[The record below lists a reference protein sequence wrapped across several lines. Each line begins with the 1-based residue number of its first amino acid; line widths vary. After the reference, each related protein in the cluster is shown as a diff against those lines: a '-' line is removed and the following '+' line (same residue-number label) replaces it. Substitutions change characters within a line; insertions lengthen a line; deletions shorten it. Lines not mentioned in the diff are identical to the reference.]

1 MLGGRL
7 PYLRDEGGIAT
18 IIVVAIALI
27 AGLFFFSAAAAIN
40 WQFILAVMAMGIIG
54 ISFIGVI
61 FFRANF
67 KLVIMAALVSLAIVF
82 IVEVSFPVIVGGL
95 IALGAVWHL
104 KLLSKRPLIL
114 VSLVAAGLL
123 VMLLGYHFVMI
134 PLGVYP

>member
-1 MLGGRL
+1 MSGGRL
-7 PYLRDEGGIAT
+7 SYSRDEGGIAT

-27 AGLFFFSAAAAIN
+27 AGLFLFSAAAAIN
-40 WQFILAVMAMGIIG
+40 WQFILAVMAMGVIG
-54 ISFIGVI
+54 IAFIGVV
-61 FFRANF
+61 FFKADF

-123 VMLLGYHFVMI
+123 VMLLGYHFVLI